1 MLLER
6 SFPSTQPLPRLRRT
20 GKTNGLCTYF
30 LYFFIPFV
38 VSLSNHIERSKEFVM
53 IRVAISGF
61 GRIGRTFLRCVLQDK
76 SIHTQIQIVAIN
88 VGASEQE
95 FTPHMFK
102 YDTLM
107 GTFQGAV
114 TIEDD
119 ELVIDE
125 YRIKIVA
132 ELDPEKLP
140 WKSLHIDWVV
150 DCTGHF
156 TDREG
161 AQKHITAGAKH
172 VLISAP
178 AHDED
183 VAIVP
188 GVNEQ
193 LFNAKQHNIV
203 SLGSCTTN
211 AFIPTLK
218 ALDDAFGI
226 VRGFMT
232 TTHAY
237 TNSQVL
243 LDVDAKDLRFSR
255 AAALNIIPAPTGASK
270 MLGKVL
276 PHLAGK
282 VSAMAVRV
290 PVGKVSLIDLV
301 FEAQDQLS
309 VEKIHD
315 AFTQA
320 SQTGMKNI
328 LALTME
334 PLVSSDF
341 GGDPHSVVIDGLL
354 TNVNGSM
361 GQVFGWYDNEWG
373 YSERMKDF
381 LLYADNH

>member
-1 MLLER
+1 M
-6 SFPSTQPLPRLRRT
+6 
-20 GKTNGLCTYF
+20 
-30 LYFFIPFV
+30 
-38 VSLSNHIERSKEFVM
+38 M
-53 IRVAISGF
+53 RVAISGF

-76 SIHTQIQIVAIN
+76 KAFSHIQIVAIN
-88 VGASEQE
+88 IGNSKPE
-95 FTPHMFK
+95 FTAHMFK

-107 GTFQGAV
+107 GTYQGVV
-114 TIEDD
+114 TSEKD
-119 ELVIDE
+119 ELVVDG
-125 YRIKIVA
+125 YSIKIVA

-140 WKSLHIDWVV
+140 WKNLDIDWVV
-150 DCTGHF
+150 DCSGKF
-156 TDREG
+156 TDRVG
-161 AQKHITAGAKH
+161 AQKHITAGAQR

-183 VAIVP
+183 VAIIP

-193 LFNAKQHNIV
+193 LFNAAHHKIV

-211 AFIPTLK
+211 AFMTMLK
-218 ALDDAFGI
+218 VLDDNFGI
-226 VRGFMT
+226 ERGCMT

-255 AAALNIIPAPTGASK
+255 AAALNIIPSTTGASK
-270 MLGKVL
+270 MLSKIL
-276 PHLAGK
+276 PHLANK
-282 VSAMAVRV
+282 VSAVAIRV

-301 FEAQDQLS
+301 FEAEKELS

-315 AFTQA
+315 AFKHA

-328 LALTME
+328 VALATE

-341 GGDPHSVVIDGLL
+341 SGDPHSVIIDGLL
-354 TNVNGSM
+354 TNTNGSM

-373 YSERMKDF
+373 YSMRMKDF
-381 LLYADNH
+381 LIFVSS